1 MSDREN
7 RTGIFEL
14 GQNPELPDLFRVAL
28 RELSLLLRAHS
39 VARVISYNPATQTA
53 NLSVDILQVI
63 KDNFTPA
70 TDLDPNPVKVQT
82 PVLLNN
88 IIVKFPRTAA
98 GYVTFPVAPGDT
110 GELHVQ
116 DRSID
121 QWRATGLPT
130 DPVSAFAHMLG
141 DSTFHPGLFPDTNP
155 IIPPTSLVATVLE
168 GPLIHL
174 GRLAVDPVLKGLAV
188 TAAFTTYTT
197 AVAAAGGAHALIIP
211 PTPISNAAFIVA
223 LTAATAV
230 LATSIATWP
239 SLKVFTE

>member
-14 GQNPELPDLFRVAL
+14 GQNPELPDLFRVSL
-28 RELSLLLRAHS
+28 RELALLLRTHS

-70 TDLDPNPVKVQT
+70 TNLNPNPVKIQT
-82 PVLLNN
+82 PVLLND
-88 IIVKFPRTAA
+88 IKVLFPRTAT

-155 IIPPTSLVATVLE
+155 IVPPTSLTATVLE
-168 GPLIHL
+168 GPLINL
-174 GRLAVDPVLKGLAV
+174 GPLAALGVARETDPVAPDAAMFAWALVVETAINALAPGTFTPANSFLGTVGASFGLIS
-188 TAAFTTYTT
+188 
-197 AVAAAGGAHALIIP
+197 GA
-211 PTPISNAAFIVA
+211 
-223 LTAATAV
+223 
-230 LATSIATWP
+230 SI
-239 SLKVFTE
+239 KVSSE